1 MIVKRQS
8 PSASP
13 RQVLAAIDP
22 LSSTTIYLGAFEYRH
37 LLGGS
42 REERNIVGASR
53 LLMSVSV
60 TGLDGFVVHFFALRI
75 SPANDVFT

>member
-8 PSASP
+8 ASASP

-22 LSSTTIYLGAFEYRH
+22 LSSTIIYLGAFEYRH
-37 LLGGS
+37 CL
-42 REERNIVGASR
+42 ERVVKRGIIAGTSQ

-60 TGLDGFVVHFFALRI
+60 TGSDGFVVFFRIQI